1 MRKDENTREM
11 QRRMIAQA
19 VSDIKD
25 GQKYIQPGA
34 RRISAI
40 EKPPRNGSSESGKSN
55 KPIYIIPVGGGNV
68 K

>member
-1 MRKDENTREM
+1 MKKGESTKQM

-25 GQKYIQPGA
+25 GQKYIQSGA

-40 EKPPRNGSSESGKSN
+40 EKPHREDAYES
-55 KPIYIIPVGGGNV
+55 IQRL
-68 K
+68 